1 MKKLLLLLALL
12 AFSANAFA
20 QVPSPTL
27 SQPVQMVPA
36 YYATIPISAT
46 AAVATQ
52 TTLTLPAP
60 ASNLY
65 NYVCTLAFSAS
76 QNGTST
82 ANSNAVTTA
91 TNFNSF
97 ALKFSL
103 AATAN
108 LTYDWGISWGEPATG
123 CAKSTSPGT
132 ATTFVSPGATTN
144 TAFTWYATYYQAP

>member
-12 AFSANAFA
+12 AFSTNAFA

-36 YYATIPISAT
+36 YYATIPISVTAT
-46 AAVATQ
+46 LNTQ
-52 TTLTLPAP
+52 TTLSIPAP

-65 NYVCTLAFSAS
+65 NYVCTLAFNAS
-76 QNGTST
+76 QNGTAT
-82 ANSNAVTTA
+82 ANSNAVTTS

-103 AATAN
+103 PATAN
-108 LTYDWGISWGEPATG
+108 LSYDWGISWGEPATG
-123 CAKSTSPGT
+123 CAKSSSPGT
-132 ATTFVSPGATTN
+132 ATTFVSPAATAQTH
-144 TAFTWYATYYQAP
+144 FTWYATYYQAP